1 MRASSSRAKLSH
13 SHYLVSTT
21 ITKFLLKR
29 GVRLRKV
36 LNNVVFVCVCL
47 RKVINVVN
55 VSGIMTKC
63 LFKKGV
69 HLRKLNKVVFVCI
82 WDHD

>member
-1 MRASSSRAKLSH
+1 MKSL
-13 SHYLVSTT
+13 YVSGIMT
-21 ITKFLLKR
+21 
-29 GVRLRKV
+29 
-36 LNNVVFVCVCL
+36 VCL

-69 HLRKLNKVVFVCI
+69 YLRKLNKVVFVCI